1 MKITISEDVCSR
13 HKVSL
18 EKILLILLAR
28 VSRNIPSALDALL
41 KEDVIRKD
49 EDGYSVSE
57 GWSDSIDNILVES
70 ETNKETDDRILEL
83 ADKMMEEF
91 PKGRKAGS
99 NQYWRGNKKEIA
111 VRLRKFA
118 KMYGGKWTDIELLK
132 ATRRSVQSFNGNY
145 KYMRVLKYFIWKV
158 ERKQDEEGN
167 QISCET
173 SDLATLLENKEDTVD
188 NNDWTNELR

>member
-41 KEDVIRKD
+41 KEDAIRKD

-91 PKGRKAGS
+91 PKGRKEGS

-132 ATRRSVQSFNGNY
+132 ATRRYVQSFNGN
-145 KYMRVLKYFIWKV
+145 
-158 ERKQDEEGN
+158 
-167 QISCET
+167 
-173 SDLATLLENKEDTVD
+173 
-188 NNDWTNELR
+188 

>member
-91 PKGRKAGS
+91 PKGRKEGS

-132 ATRRSVQSFNGNY
+132 ATRRYVQSFNGNY

-158 ERKQDEEGN
+158 EKKQDDEGN
-167 QISCET
+167 TISCET

>member
-13 HKVSL
+13 HRVSL

-91 PKGRKAGS
+91 PKGRKEGS

-132 ATRRSVQSFNGNY
+132 ATRRYVQSFNGNY

>member
-91 PKGRKAGS
+91 PKGRKEGS

-132 ATRRSVQSFNGNY
+132 ATRRYVQSFNGNY

-173 SDLATLLENKEDTVD
+173 SDLATLLENKEDTAD

>member
-41 KEDVIRKD
+41 KEDAIRKD

-91 PKGRKAGS
+91 PKGRKEGS

-132 ATRRSVQSFNGNY
+132 ATRRYVQSFNGNY

>member
-91 PKGRKAGS
+91 PKGRKEGS

-132 ATRRSVQSFNGNY
+132 ATRRYVQSFNGNY

-158 ERKQDEEGN
+158 ERKQDGEGN

>member
-91 PKGRKAGS
+91 PKGRKEGS

-118 KMYGGKWTDIELLK
+118 KMYGRKWTDIELLK
-132 ATRRSVQSFNGNY
+132 ATRRYVQSFNGNY

>member
-91 PKGRKAGS
+91 PKGRKEGS

-118 KMYGGKWTDIELLK
+118 KMYGGKWTDVELLK
-132 ATRRSVQSFNGNY
+132 ATRRYVQSFNGNY

-173 SDLATLLENKEDTVD
+173 SDLATLLENKEDTAD

>member
-91 PKGRKAGS
+91 PKGRKEGS

-132 ATRRSVQSFNGNY
+132 ATRRYVESFNGSY

>member
-41 KEDVIRKD
+41 KEDAIRKD

-91 PKGRKAGS
+91 PKGRKEGS

-118 KMYGGKWTDIELLK
+118 KMYRGKWTDIELLK
-132 ATRRSVQSFNGNY
+132 ATRRYIQSFNGNY

>member
-91 PKGRKAGS
+91 PKGRKEGS

-132 ATRRSVQSFNGNY
+132 ATRRYVQSFNGNY
-145 KYMRVLKYFIWKV
+145 KYMRVLKYFIMKQETVADEYGNASV
-158 ERKQDEEGN
+158 ET
-167 QISCET
+167 ISQ
-173 SDLATLLENKEDTVD
+173 LADFIENKENGGQQ
-188 NNDWTNELR
+188 NNMTGELK

>member
-91 PKGRKAGS
+91 PKGRKEGS

-132 ATRRSVQSFNGNY
+132 ATRRYVQSFNGNY

-173 SDLATLLENKEDTVD
+173 SDRATLLENKEDTVD

>member
-1 MKITISEDVCSR
+1 MKITISEDVCSK

-91 PKGRKAGS
+91 PKGRKEGS

-132 ATRRSVQSFNGNY
+132 ATRRYVQSFNGNY

>member
-1 MKITISEDVCSR
+1 MKITISEDICSR

-91 PKGRKAGS
+91 PKGRKEGS

-132 ATRRSVQSFNGNY
+132 ATRRYVQSFNGNY

>member
-91 PKGRKAGS
+91 PKGRKEGS

-111 VRLRKFA
+111 VRLRKFV

-132 ATRRSVQSFNGNY
+132 ATRRYVQSFNGNY

>member
-91 PKGRKAGS
+91 PKGRKEGS

-132 ATRRSVQSFNGNY
+132 ATRRYVQSFNGNY
-145 KYMRVLKYFIWKV
+145 KYMRVLKYFVWKV

>member
-70 ETNKETDDRILEL
+70 ATNKETDDRILEL

-91 PKGRKAGS
+91 PKGRKEGS

-118 KMYGGKWTDIELLK
+118 KMYGGKWKDIELLK
-132 ATRRSVQSFNGNY
+132 ATRRYVQSFNGNY

>member
-91 PKGRKAGS
+91 PKGRKEGS

-132 ATRRSVQSFNGNY
+132 ATRRYVQSFNGNY

>member
-83 ADKMMEEF
+83 ADKMIEEF
-91 PKGRKAGS
+91 PKGRKEGS

-132 ATRRSVQSFNGNY
+132 ATRRYVQSFNGNY

>member
-91 PKGRKAGS
+91 PKGRKEGS

-132 ATRRSVQSFNGNY
+132 ATRRYVQSFNGNY

-173 SDLATLLENKEDTVD
+173 SDLATLLENKEDAVD

>member
-91 PKGRKAGS
+91 PKGRKEGS

-111 VRLRKFA
+111 VRLRRFV

-132 ATRRSVQSFNGNY
+132 ATRRYVQSFNGNY